1 LNRFG
6 FFDCSANFSYVFLQA
21 SLGIMNTPQTKV
33 ISIGTVL
40 IGGNYPLVLIAG
52 PCVVE
57 SREMIL
63 QTAKIIA
70 SIAERHRISFIF
82 KSSYRKA
89 NRTSGGSFASIGDD
103 KALQI
108 LAEVKREFNVPL
120 LTDIHSPAEA
130 QSAAEVADILQI
142 PAFLCRQT
150 DLLEAAGRTGKAVN
164 IKKGQFVAPEDM
176 HLAAKKVAATG
187 NENILLTERG
197 TTFGYHNLVVDM
209 RSLPIMRKS
218 GYPVVLDAT
227 HSVQLPGGAIN
238 QSGGQ
243 PEFIFPIARAGVA
256 AGCDALFIETHP
268 NPADALSDA
277 ASQLKLDLLEELVKQ
292 VKAIDELVNGFT

>member
-1 LNRFG
+1 
-6 FFDCSANFSYVFLQA
+6 
-21 SLGIMNTPQTKV
+21 MNNPETKA
-33 ISIGTVL
+33 IAIGEIH
-40 IGGNYPLVLIAG
+40 IGGNHPLVLIAG

-57 SREMIL
+57 NREMIL
-63 QTAKIIA
+63 QTAKIIR
-70 SIAERHRISFIF
+70 SIADRHQIPFIF

-89 NRTSGGSFASIGDD
+89 NRTSGNSFASIGDE

-108 LAEVKREFNVPL
+108 LAEVKREFGVPI

-130 QSAAEVADILQI
+130 TRAAEVADVLQI
-142 PAFLCRQT
+142 PSFLCRQT
-150 DLLEAAGRTGKAVN
+150 ELLEAAGGTGKVVN
-164 IKKGQFVAPEDM
+164 IKKGQFVAPDDM
-176 HLAAKKVAATG
+176 HLAAEKVAATG
-187 NENILLTERG
+187 NNKILLTERG

-227 HSVQLPGGAIN
+227 HSVQLPGGAKN

-268 NPADALSDA
+268 NPAEAYSDS
-277 ASQLKLDLLEELVKQ
+277 ASQLNLDLLEELVKQ
-292 VKAIDELVNGFT
+292 VKAIDEVVKRY

>member
-1 LNRFG
+1 
-6 FFDCSANFSYVFLQA
+6 
-21 SLGIMNTPQTKV
+21 MNTPETKT
-33 ISIGTVL
+33 ISIGNIH
-40 IGGNYPLVLIAG
+40 IGGNHPLVLIAG

-57 SREMIL
+57 NREMIF
-63 QTAKIIA
+63 QTVKTIQ
-70 SIAERHRISFIF
+70 SIAERNHIPFIF

-89 NRTSGGSFASIGDD
+89 NRTSGNSFATIGDE

-108 LAEVKREFNVPL
+108 LAEVKREFGVPI

-130 QSAAEVADILQI
+130 TIAAEVADILQI

-150 DLLEAAGRTGKAVN
+150 ELLEAAGKTGKVVN
-164 IKKGQFVAPEDM
+164 IKKGQFVAPDDM
-176 HLAAKKVAATG
+176 HLAAEKVAATG
-187 NENILLTERG
+187 NDKILLTERG

-227 HSVQLPGGAIN
+227 HSVQLPGGAKK

-268 NPADALSDA
+268 NPAEALSDA
-277 ASQLKLDLLEELVKQ
+277 ASQLKLDLLEELIKQ
-292 VKAIDELVNGFT
+292 VKAIDDLVKGF

>member
-1 LNRFG
+1 MS
-6 FFDCSANFSYVFLQA
+6 FFDCSAIFSYVFQKKHI
-21 SLGIMNTPQTKV
+21 SGTMNTPETKT
-33 ISIGTVL
+33 ISVGTIQ
-40 IGGNYPLVLIAG
+40 IGGNHPLVLIAG

-57 SREMIL
+57 NREMIL
-63 QTAKIIA
+63 RTAKTILT
-70 SIAERHRISFIF
+70 IAERQQIPFIF
-82 KSSYRKA
+82 KSSYKKA
-89 NRTSGGSFASIGDD
+89 NRTSGNSFTTIGDE

-108 LAEVKREFNVPL
+108 LEEVKREFHIQV

-130 QSAAEVADILQI
+130 RIAAEVVDVLQI

-150 DLLEAAGRTGKAVN
+150 ELLEAAGRTGKAVN
-164 IKKGQFVAPEDM
+164 IKKGQFVAPDDM
-176 HLAAKKVAATG
+176 HFAAGKIAATG
-187 NENILLTERG
+187 NNKILLTERG

-209 RSLPIMRKS
+209 RSLSIMRKT

-227 HSVQLPGGAIN
+227 HSVQLPGGEKN

-268 NPADALSDA
+268 NPAQALSDS
-277 ASQLKLDLLEELVKQ
+277 ASQLKLELLEELVQQ
-292 VKAIDELVNGFT
+292 VKAIDNTVKKLQD

>member
-1 LNRFG
+1 M
-6 FFDCSANFSYVFLQA
+6 S
-21 SLGIMNTPQTKV
+21 TPKTNS
-33 ISIGTVL
+33 IIIGTIHV
-40 IGGNYPLVLIAG
+40 GGNHPLVLIAG

-57 SREMIL
+57 NREMIL
-63 QTAKIIA
+63 QTANIIRT
-70 SIAERHRISFIF
+70 IAERHQMPFIF

-89 NRTSGGSFASIGDD
+89 NRTSGNSFASIGDE
-103 KALQI
+103 KALKI
-108 LAEVKREFNVPL
+108 LAEVKREFNVPI

-130 QSAAEVADILQI
+130 AIAAEVADVLQI

-150 DLLEAAGRTGKAVN
+150 ELLEAAGRTGKVVN
-164 IKKGQFVAPEDM
+164 IKKGQFVSPEDM
-176 HLAAKKVAATG
+176 HLAAEKVAATG
-187 NENILLTERG
+187 NNKILLTERG

-227 HSVQLPGGAIN
+227 HSLQLPGSAKN

-268 NPADALSDA
+268 NPTEALSDA

-292 VKAIDELVNGFT
+292 VKAIDDLVKGF